1 MPYISHDF
9 INRVLDI
16 TNYSSFDVK
25 REAVFFIATTC
36 QASIPDLV
44 TNEIIELLIEMLGCE
59 VSYIVIRCVDTLFKI
74 VTYILNNKSRNLDII
89 TCLTNSDLND
99 RLDELMEQNNTEIT
113 ERVSYLIHQIQQ
125 LS

>member
-1 MPYISHDF
+1 MTRQIDCEIIKDAMPLYLDGISGG
-9 INRVLDI
+9 
-16 TNYSSFDVK
+16 
-25 REAVFFIATTC
+25 
-36 QASIPDLV
+36 V

-125 LS
+125 LSWMFFIYTLF